1 MPRSIQGASALD
13 LAEGSPRRLET
24 LDDGVFAIVMTLIV
38 LQVRIPSGP
47 ADELAEQ
54 LRSLVPTLL
63 TYGLTFITLG
73 VLWFGNRTQSEMIRR
88 ANHPLIWINLVFL
101 GVVSLIPFSSAFL
114 GRYPTERLAVVI
126 YGIHLTLAS
135 LAHAAAWIYASFRPQ
150 LLIPELTP
158 RYLAISRIAT
168 LALAFGYAFA
178 TLLGV
183 ACPIAGLVGYLV
195 VPVPFVLGWF
205 YRVLSR
211 ARR

>member
-1 MPRSIQGASALD
+1 MSRSTHHTSAHD

-24 LDDGVFAIVMTLIV
+24 LNDGVFTIVMTLIV
-38 LQVRIPSGP
+38 LQVQVPKGP
-47 ADELAEQ
+47 GDALADE

-88 ANHPLIWINLVFL
+88 ANHPLIWINLLFL
-101 GVVSLIPFSSAFL
+101 GIVSLIPFSSAFL
-114 GRYPTERLAVVI
+114 GRFPTERIAVVI

-150 LLIPELTP
+150 LLIPDLTP
-158 RYLAISRIAT
+158 KYLAISRIAT
-168 LALAFGYAFA
+168 LALAFGYALA
-178 TLLGV
+178 TVLGLI
-183 ACPIAGLVGYLV
+183 CPFAGLVGYLV

-211 ARR
+211 ARQ